1 MAVKNFTHK
10 PKNTFGVTVES
21 TVQYDCLNKPAIVGN
36 RMVGFTRFGFIIS
49 YEDKIDAFVHRAKLL
64 PCAQDD
70 CARAVKYE
78 FEIKYFVACEI
89 GIGIN
94 IGKLGTGT
102 FGFPIRSVEEIA
114 SFSTGC
120 ECCDGEL
127 EQQRNFQL
135 LLQPRESEYQRNNA
149 LPLLLALAAVTGA
162 AAMAINHFSDPGKG
176 AETFVGLLLAA
187 VAASGVVTW
196 VRYRKLIGAK
206 NKSYEHLDK

>member
-1 MAVKNFTHK
+1 MAIKNFDHK
-10 PKNTFGVTVES
+10 PRNTFGVTVES
-21 TVQYDCLNKPAIVGN
+21 TVQYDCLNKPVIVGK

-64 PCAQDD
+64 PCAQSD
-70 CARAVKYE
+70 CARAIKYE

-102 FGFPIRSVEEIA
+102 FGFPIRSVEEVA
-114 SFSTGC
+114 SFSTEC

-127 EQQRNFQL
+127 EQQRSMQL
-135 LLQPRESEYQRNNA
+135 LLQPRDSEYQRNNA
-149 LPLLLALAAVTGA
+149 LSLLLALAAVAGSV
-162 AAMAINHFSDPGKG
+162 AMAINHLSDPGKS
-176 AETFVGLLLAA
+176 AETFMGLLFAA
-187 VAASGVVTW
+187 VAASAIVTLI
-196 VRYRKLIGAK
+196 RYRKLSGAK